1 MVFKISDLGLMSVL
15 PKKLGMVLPLVPHH
29 KLSSPGQLTE
39 VLAGQSQDATA
50 NSTSLGGSLIG
61 TMTV

>member
-1 MVFKISDLGLMSVL
+1 MSVL

-29 KLSSPGQLTE
+29 KLSQPGQLTE
-39 VLAGQSQDATA
+39 VLAGQSQDATV